1 MCPGETVTCACAT
14 GNSNSLTWVTDGNRV
29 QFSSSDPLLTRENV
43 GSSTSAVLTEN
54 SDRNGVRVI
63 MSNIT
68 VGISMS
74 STDPLV
80 TLTCENDGAM
90 VQPILLPISGMYSE
104 V

>member
-14 GNSNSLTWVTDGNRV
+14 GNSNSLTWITDGNRL
-29 QFSSSDPLLTRENV
+29 QISSSNPRENIP

-68 VGISMS
+68 VSVSMS
-74 STDPLV
+74 STDHLV
-80 TLTCENDGAM
+80 TLTCENDGAI
-90 VQPILLPISGMYSE
+90 VQPIILPIPGMYSE
-104 V
+104 I